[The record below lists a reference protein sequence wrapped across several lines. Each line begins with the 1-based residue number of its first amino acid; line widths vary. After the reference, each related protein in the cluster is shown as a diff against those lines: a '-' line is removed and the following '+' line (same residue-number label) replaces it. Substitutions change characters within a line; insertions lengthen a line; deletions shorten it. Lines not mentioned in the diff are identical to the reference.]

1 MTDRTDLPH
10 WDEEDS
16 QFFIDYGRYFIPERE
31 TQIEIIC
38 DLIPASDGLQHV
50 VDLCCGEGVLCHA
63 ILDRFPTYHV
73 HGLDISSTML
83 EAAMQALSKYGER
96 FDTQIFDLP
105 DTSWRAFPWP
115 LRAVVSSLSI
125 HHLDDQQKQQLSRD
139 VYTML
144 APGGVFVIAD
154 LIWPT
159 TQAGINVAGKGW
171 EEATRQRALQLDG
184 NLAAYEQFHT
194 RDWNSFTLAE
204 RDPFDKMSPLYSQLK
219 WLEQAG
225 FANIDVFWM
234 RAGHAIFGGVKET

>member
-1 MTDRTDLPH
+1 MTQEVSR

-16 QFFIDYGRYFIPERE
+16 QFFIDYGRYFVPERE

-38 DLIPASDGLQHV
+38 DLIPTIDGLQHV
-50 VDLCCGEGVLCHA
+50 VDLCCGEGVLCRA
-63 ILDRFPTYHV
+63 ILDRFPIYHV

-83 EAAMQALSKYGER
+83 EAATQALSGYGER
-96 FDTQIFDLP
+96 FDAQIFDLP
-105 DTSWRAFPWP
+105 NHSWRTFPWP
-115 LRAVVSSLSI
+115 LRAVVSSLAI
-125 HHLDDQQKQQLSRD
+125 HHLDDEQKQQLDRD

-171 EEATRQRALQLDG
+171 DEATRQRALQLDG
-184 NLAAYEQFHT
+184 NLTAYEQFHALE
-194 RDWNSFTLAE
+194 WNSFTLAE
-204 RDPFDKMSPLYSQLK
+204 PDPFDKMSPLYSQLK

-225 FANIDVFWM
+225 FAAIDVYWM
-234 RAGHAIFGGVKET
+234 KAGHVIFGGVKEK